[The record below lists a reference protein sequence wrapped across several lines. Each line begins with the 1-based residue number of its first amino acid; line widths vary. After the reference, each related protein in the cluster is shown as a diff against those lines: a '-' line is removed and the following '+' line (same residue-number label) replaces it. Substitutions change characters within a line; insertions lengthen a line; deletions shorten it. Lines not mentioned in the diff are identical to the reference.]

1 MMLYQHLIAILEDH
15 AELMP
20 SGPDGPSTHTRW
32 IIPPTIEPTGQW
44 LEVALLLNPYLSDS

>member
-1 MMLYQHLIAILEDH
+1 MLYQQLITILEDH

-20 SGPDGPSTHTRW
+20 SSPDGPSTHTRW